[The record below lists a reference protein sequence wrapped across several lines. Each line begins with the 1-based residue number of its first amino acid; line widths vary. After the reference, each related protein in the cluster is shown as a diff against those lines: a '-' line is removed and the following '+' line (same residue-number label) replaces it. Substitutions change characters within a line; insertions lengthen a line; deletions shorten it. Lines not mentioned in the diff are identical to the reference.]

1 MTPWTRATASDLSAR
16 TFDLLVIGGGIT
28 GAGIARDAALR
39 GLAVVL
45 VEAGDFGSGTSSRT
59 SRLIHGGLR
68 YLEHRHFGLVGE
80 SLRERGILLRLAPNL
95 VRPIDFILPF
105 YKGDRVPGWKIRLG
119 LTLYD
124 LLAGTGNVRR
134 HEGLG
139 KRALQAAEPRLKT
152 RGLTGGARFA
162 DAQCDDA
169 RLTLAVIRG
178 ASSAGATVAN
188 YMKVTGLVREKNRV
202 QGAHV
207 LNALGGPGTTVRA
220 RLVINATGPW
230 TDAIRRMEDP
240 AAAPL
245 LRLTKGS
252 HVQVPQAR
260 IGNRHAILF
269 SSPIDRRAM
278 FLLPWG
284 KWTYIGTTDIDTG
297 ESPDEVTPSE
307 AEMVYLLRSAN
318 ALFPGAR
325 LSLDDVTSSWAGIR
339 PLLANGSSLPPGQI
353 SREHRIVTGSG
364 GMLTVAG
371 GKLTT
376 FRLIGEQVVGAA
388 TRELVGQAAIPT
400 PKSRT
405 EPLPGGEGAAG
416 LALRG
421 AGSALGLPDPTIDY
435 LRNRYGTE
443 TSAIYALCREDKEL
457 IRPLCAEHPAIGA
470 QVPFAIQREF
480 ARTAADILDRRI
492 RLTTETAD
500 QGAAAK
506 PEVERLMARYF
517 SGHENA

>member
-1 MTPWTRATASDLSAR
+1 MTPWARATASDLSAR
-16 TFDLLVIGGGIT
+16 SFDLLVIGGGIT

-39 GLAVVL
+39 GLAVAL

-68 YLEHRHFGLVGE
+68 YLEHRHFGLVVE
-80 SLRERGILLRLAPNL
+80 SLRERGTLLKLAPNL

-124 LLAGTGNVRR
+124 LLAGRGNVRR
-134 HEGLG
+134 HGGLG
-139 KRALQAAEPRLKT
+139 KRALHEAEPRLRT
-152 RGLTGGARFA
+152 RGLTGGARYT

-188 YMKVTGLVREKNRV
+188 YMKVTGLVRDKKRV
-202 QGAHV
+202 RGAQVRDV
-207 LNALGGPGTTVRA
+207 LDGAEATVRA
-220 RLVINATGPW
+220 KLVINATGPW
-230 TDAIRRMEDP
+230 TDALRRMEDP
-240 AAAPL
+240 YARPL
-245 LRLTKGS
+245 LRPTKGS

-260 IGNRHAILF
+260 LGNRHAILF
-269 SSPIDRRAM
+269 SSPIDRRTM
-278 FLLPWG
+278 FVLPWG
-284 KWTYIGTTDIDTG
+284 KWTYIGTTDLDTT
-297 ESPDEVTPSE
+297 EPPEVVTPSE

-318 ALFPGAR
+318 ALFPEAR
-325 LSLDDVTSSWAGIR
+325 LTVDDVTSSWAGIR
-339 PLLANGSSLPPGQI
+339 PLLASEVSMPPDQV
-353 SREHRIVTGSG
+353 SREHKIVTGSG

-388 TRELVGQAAIPT
+388 TKELVGRAAIPT

-405 EPLPGGEGAAG
+405 EPLPGGEGAGG

-421 AGSALGLPDPTIDY
+421 PGSALGLSDATIDY
-435 LRNRYGTE
+435 LRSRYGTE
-443 TSAIYALCREDKEL
+443 TSVIYALCRENTDLTK
-457 IRPLCAEHPAIGA
+457 PLCATHPAIGA
-470 QVPFAIQREF
+470 QVPFAIQHEF
-480 ARTAADILDRRI
+480 ARTSADILDRRI
-492 RLTTETAD
+492 RLTTETSNS
-500 QGAAAK
+500 GSAAK
-506 PEVERLMARYF
+506 PEVDRLVARYL
-517 SGHENA
+517 SGHENR

>member
-1 MTPWTRATASDLSAR
+1 MTPWTRATVSDLSAR
-16 TFDLLVIGGGIT
+16 SFDLLVIGGGIT

-39 GLAVVL
+39 GLAVAL
-45 VEAGDFGSGTSSRT
+45 VEGGDFGSGTSSRT

-68 YLEHRHFGLVGE
+68 YLEHRHWGLVGE
-80 SLRERGILLRLAPNL
+80 SLRERGTLLKLAPNL

-124 LLAGTGNVRR
+124 LLAGRGNVRR

-139 KRALQAAEPRLKT
+139 KRALEAAEPRLKT
-152 RGLTGGARFA
+152 RGLTGGVRYV

-169 RLTLAVIRG
+169 RLTLSVIRG

-188 YMKVTGLVREKNRV
+188 YMKVTGLVREKSRV
-202 QGAHV
+202 QGAMVRDV
-207 LNALGGPGTTVRA
+207 LDGQETAVRA
-220 RLVINATGPW
+220 KLVINATGPW

-240 AAAPL
+240 AAKPL
-245 LRLTKGS
+245 LRPTKGS

-260 IGNRHAILF
+260 LGNRHAILF
-269 SSPIDRRAM
+269 PSPIDRRAM
-278 FLLPWG
+278 FVLPWG
-284 KWTYIGTTDIDTG
+284 KWTYIGTTDIYTA
-297 ESPDEVTPSE
+297 ESPDDVTPSE
-307 AEMVYLLRSAN
+307 SEMVYLLRSAN
-318 ALFPGAR
+318 AMFPEAR

-339 PLLANGSSLPPGQI
+339 PLLASETSLPPAQV
-353 SREHRIVTGSG
+353 SREHRILIGPG

-388 TRELVGQAAIPT
+388 TKQLVGQAAIPT
-400 PKSRT
+400 PKSKT

-421 AGSALGLPDPTIDY
+421 SGSSLGLTDATIDY

-443 TSAIYALCREDKEL
+443 TSAIYALCREDDEL
-457 IRPLCAEHPAIGA
+457 TKPICAEHPAIGA

-480 ARTAADILDRRI
+480 AQTAADILDRRI

-500 QGAAAK
+500 QGARAR
-506 PEVERLMARYF
+506 PQVERLMANYF
-517 SGHENA
+517 SHHENG

>member
-1 MTPWTRATASDLSAR
+1 MTPWARATAADLSAR
-16 TFDLLVIGGGIT
+16 PFDLLVIGGGIT

-39 GLAVVL
+39 GLAVAL

-80 SLRERGILLRLAPNL
+80 SLRERATLLKLAPNL

-105 YKGDRVPGWKIRLG
+105 YKGDRVPGWKIRVG

-124 LLAGTGNVRR
+124 LLAGRGNVRR
-134 HEGLG
+134 HAGLG
-139 KRALQAAEPRLKT
+139 KRALHEAEPRLRT
-152 RGLTGGARFA
+152 RGLTGAARYT

-178 ASSAGATVAN
+178 ASSAGAVVAN
-188 YMKVTGLVREKNRV
+188 YMKVTALVREKNRI
-202 QGAHV
+202 QGAV
-207 LNALGGPGTTVRA
+207 VRDLLGGQEATVRA
-220 RLVINATGPW
+220 KLVINATGPW
-230 TDAIRRMEDP
+230 TDALRRMEDP
-240 AAAPL
+240 GVKPL
-245 LRLTKGS
+245 LRPTKGS

-278 FLLPWG
+278 FVLPWG
-284 KWTYIGTTDIDTG
+284 TWTYIGTTDIDTT
-297 ESPDEVTPSE
+297 ETPDQVTPSE
-307 AEMVYLLRSAN
+307 GEIVYLLRSAN
-318 ALFPGAR
+318 AMFPEAR
-325 LSLDDVTSSWAGIR
+325 LTPEDVTSSWAGIR
-339 PLLANGSSLPPGQI
+339 PLLASDPSLPPGQI
-353 SREHRIVTGSG
+353 SREHRIVTGTG

-400 PKSRT
+400 PRSKT

-416 LALRG
+416 LALR
-421 AGSALGLPDPTIDY
+421 APGSGLGLSDDTIDY

-443 TSAIYALCREDKEL
+443 TSAIYALCRDDKEL
-457 IRPLCAEHPAIGA
+457 AKPLCPEHPAIGA

-480 ARTAADILDRRI
+480 ARTSADILERRI

-500 QGAAAK
+500 RGNAAR
-506 PEVERLMARYF
+506 PEVERLVARYF
-517 SGHENA
+517 SSHENG